1 MNPVIRVAANENASQ
16 RTKNRV
22 REHGPLFS
30 VEDESKSV
38 RCLSGKSGI
47 LLRSGEWFG
56 WLPVEEVSFTV

>member
-1 MNPVIRVAANENASQ
+1 MDLIRVEAKKNASQ

-30 VEDESKSV
+30 VIKESKSV

-47 LLRSGEWFG
+47 LLESGEWSG
-56 WLPVEEVSFTV
+56 WIPLDEVSFTV